1 MRSTKEAHQV
11 RQRIGFIHGGVEL
24 ELVRQVYGLHTV
36 CIANAKKKETPPQ
49 NVQTQERPFM
59 DLERPLRLQAYGL
72 QRLPTS
78 GRSPADCHGRLAL
91 LGAFTRPRRP
101 HNHAGSAVLAE
112 KRPRTSGFYLLA
124 DQRGPVVNFPKAGIP
139 RKLPIETLADVG
151 SVLGLRPHFGRT
163 MITALT
169 RIEGRAIGLVANN
182 PMHLAGAIDSDGA
195 DKAARFI
202 VLCDAFDI
210 PLLYLC
216 DTPGIIVG
224 PEIEKTALVRHS
236 SRMFVA
242 GANVQVLFLKI
253 ILRKAY
259 GLGAIA
265 MSGGADDAAIFT
277 VSWPTGEFGPMALEG
292 AAKLGYR
299 NELAAL
305 VDPVERKQR
314 FDDMVAGLYQ
324 RGKALNVATHFA
336 IDDVIDPAD
345 SRRWLTSALRS
356 TPVATR
362 RTVKKYPFIDSW

>member
-1 MRSTKEAHQV
+1 V
-11 RQRIGFIHGGVEL
+11 P
-24 ELVRQVYGLHTV
+24 LVGIV
-36 CIANAKKKETPPQ
+36 
-49 NVQTQERPFM
+49 
-59 DLERPLRLQAYGL
+59 
-72 QRLPTS
+72 S
-78 GRSPADCHGRLAL
+78 GRCFAGNASL
-91 LGAFTRPRRP
+91 LGCCDVVIATNNSNIGMGGPAMIESGGLGVFRPEEIGPISVQEPNGVVDVAVADEAEAVRVARKYLSYFQGSLPSFTC
-101 HNHAGSAVLAE
+101 
-112 KRPRTSGFYLLA
+112 A
-124 DQRGPVVNFPKAGIP
+124 DQRIL
-139 RKLPIETLADVG
+139 RKIVPENRLRVYDVREVIETLADTD
-151 SVLGLRPHFGRT
+151 SVLELRPHFGRT
-163 MITALT
+163 MVTALI

-202 VLCDAFDI
+202 MLCDAFDI

-216 DTPGIIVG
+216 DTPGIMVG

-236 SRMFVA
+236 SRMFLA
-242 GANVQVLFLKI
+242 GANVQAPFLKI

-265 MSGGADDAAIFT
+265 MSGGADDASVFT

-299 NELAAL
+299 NELAAIA
-305 VDPVERKQR
+305 DPAERKKR

-345 SRRWLTSALRS
+345 SRRWIAHSLRS

-362 RTVKKYPFIDSW
+362 RTVKKYPFVDCW